1 MREPPKALGPIG
13 SAGGGGLVW
22 AAQQFHW
29 EWPTWA
35 VDLVACVSTIFLIW
49 TLISGVQ
56 WLWHVLNDWRA
67 NHGYSRLYVDSSY
80 IIVALL
86 SGAAALL
93 IAAAIVFFAHSATAT
108 TEKIAATPKP
118 LIRPETRLRLRLDPS
133 GTRNYLQESKSNV
146 ANWQQTIVAMSAQE
160 KDTTTSIVHADTFSM
175 VFTEPVE
182 YERPI
187 IKSFGHKLGGFSFFS
202 LGTRGAVFQFYDA
215 VQAPMIEIWFP
226 PPGYYDQQSR
236 LKSAAGTQKAK
247 EYSPRTVQEIFA
259 FHQGRSGLEADKL
272 LSPHKGLWISSIEGI
287 IGTMSPDG
295 GGAMIVLRNTD
306 GAFECHF
313 PSQWV

>member
-133 GTRNYLQESKSNV
+133 GTRNYLQESEVQRRQLATNHCRDECTGERYNNIHSSCRH
-146 ANWQQTIVAMSAQE
+146 IFYGIHR
-160 KDTTTSIVHADTFSM
+160 TS
-175 VFTEPVE
+175 
-182 YERPI
+182 
-187 IKSFGHKLGGFSFFS
+187 
-202 LGTRGAVFQFYDA
+202 
-215 VQAPMIEIWFP
+215 
-226 PPGYYDQQSR
+226 
-236 LKSAAGTQKAK
+236 
-247 EYSPRTVQEIFA
+247 
-259 FHQGRSGLEADKL
+259 
-272 LSPHKGLWISSIEGI
+272 
-287 IGTMSPDG
+287 
-295 GGAMIVLRNTD
+295 
-306 GAFECHF
+306 
-313 PSQWV
+313 